1 MATGFSARRA
11 AFRPAGGQERPC
23 PDLAAC
29 STIRNRI
36 AEKGVAPRRVAG
48 RAIIY
53 AALRPLILKREGE
66 MTSFLGS
73 SSVAIIRW
81 VARIL
86 GTVIGLMALFGVVEA
101 LTYHLER
108 TSEITTPGV
117 LVWVGFLLILLGC
130 VVGWFKE
137 LAGSLLILGGV
148 VLLVAI
154 ALLTPSEFRNAWILS
169 IPALPGLLYLYVGL
183 ARRKK

>member
-1 MATGFSARRA
+1 MDEFPDRR
-11 AFRPAGGQERPC
+11 PV
-23 PDLAAC
+23 
-29 STIRNRI
+29 ST
-36 AEKGVAPRRVAG
+36 
-48 RAIIY
+48 
-53 AALRPLILKREGE
+53 L
-66 MTSFLGS
+66 
-73 SSVAIIRW
+73 RW

-86 GTVIGLMALFGVVEA
+86 GSLIGLMALFGVGEA
-101 LTYHLER
+101 LTYYLER
-108 TSEITTPGV
+108 TSEITTPRV

-154 ALLTPSEFRNAWILS
+154 ALLTPSEFRNAWTLS